1 MAVSDVDGG
10 YQLPCGQDAAELWE
24 HVAAGELDEHELGC
38 PHCQAAA
45 EGFRALREATGDLA
59 EAEADAAPPRDLT
72 ERIMRAVRTERRRD
86 TFLPLAE
93 TGLGPIRVAAQ
104 AAAVVIRFAA
114 DQAPGVAARSCQV
127 EQLADEPDGWCAVRL
142 DLTLRY
148 GTDGMAA
155 VARVRELV
163 AAAAREL
170 AGFEAARID
179 ITVVDI
185 WQEQA

>member
-1 MAVSDVDGG
+1 MAVRETDDG
-10 YQLPCGQDAAELWE
+10 YRLPCGQDAAVLWE
-24 HVAAGELDEHELGC
+24 HATAGELDEHELGC
-38 PHCQAAA
+38 PHCQAAS

-59 EAEADAAPPRDLT
+59 EADVVPPWDLT

-86 TFLPLAE
+86 AFLPVAE
-93 TGLGPIRVAAQ
+93 TGLGPIRVATQ
-104 AAAVVIRFAA
+104 AAAVVMRFAA
-114 DQAPGVAARSCQV
+114 DQAPGVAARSCRV
-127 EQLADEPDGWCAVRL
+127 EQLADEPDSRCVVRL

-163 AAAAREL
+163 TAAAREL

-179 ITVVDI
+179 LTVVDI

>member
-1 MAVSDVDGG
+1 MDDG
-10 YQLPCGQDAAELWE
+10 YQLPCGQDAAVLWE
-24 HVAAGELDEHELGC
+24 HVTAGDLDEHELGC

-45 EGFRALREATGDLA
+45 EGFRALREATGDLTGA
-59 EAEADAAPPRDLT
+59 GAGADVAPPRDLT

-86 TFLPLAE
+86 AFLPVAE

-104 AAAVVIRFAA
+104 AAAVVVRFAA
-114 DQAPGVAARSCQV
+114 DQVPGIAARSCIV
-127 EQLADEPDGWCAVRL
+127 EQLADGPDGWCAVRL

-163 AAAAREL
+163 EAAAREL

>member
-1 MAVSDVDGG
+1 MAVREVDDG
-10 YQLPCGQDAAELWE
+10 YQLPCGQDAAVLWE
-24 HVAAGELDEHELGC
+24 HVTAGQLDEHELGC
-38 PHCQAAA
+38 PHCQAAS
-45 EGFRALREATGDLA
+45 EGFRALLEATGDLT
-59 EAEADAAPPRDLT
+59 EADGDLAPPRDLT

-86 TFLPLAE
+86 AFLPRS
-93 TGLGPIRVAAQ
+93 GS
-104 AAAVVIRFAA
+104 
-114 DQAPGVAARSCQV
+114 APARSCLV
-127 EQLADEPDGWCAVRL
+127 EQLPDEPDGWCAVRL

-155 VARVRELV
+155 VARVRELIT
-163 AAAAREL
+163 AAAREL

>member
-1 MAVSDVDGG
+1 MAVRNTGDG
-10 YQLPCGQDAAELWE
+10 YRLPCGRDAAVLWE
-24 HVAAGELDEHELGC
+24 HLSAGGLDEHELGC
-38 PHCQAAA
+38 PHCQAAS

-59 EAEADAAPPRDLT
+59 EADVAPPRDLT

-86 TFLPLAE
+86 VFLPVAE
-93 TGLGPIRVAAQ
+93 TGLGPIRVATQ
-104 AAAVVIRFAA
+104 AAAVVVRFAA
-114 DQAPGVAARSCQV
+114 DQVPGVAARSCTV
-127 EQLADEPDGWCAVRL
+127 EQLAGEPDGWCAVRL

-155 VARVRELV
+155 AARVRELV

-170 AGFEAARID
+170 AGFEAARVD

>member
-1 MAVSDVDGG
+1 MAVSETDDG
-10 YQLPCGQDAAELWE
+10 YRLPCGRDAAVLWE
-24 HVAAGELDEHELGC
+24 HVTAGELDQHELGC
-38 PHCQAAA
+38 PHCWAAA

-59 EAEADAAPPRDLT
+59 EADLAPPRDLT

-86 TFLPLAE
+86 AFLRVAE

-104 AAAVVIRFAA
+104 AAAVVVRFAA
-114 DQAPGVAARSCQV
+114 DQAPGVTARSCTV
-127 EQLADEPDGWCAVRL
+127 EQLDDGPDGWCAVRL

-148 GTDGMAA
+148 GTDGPAA

-163 AAAAREL
+163 TAAGREM

>member
-1 MAVSDVDGG
+1 MAVTDTGDG
-10 YQLPCGQDAAELWE
+10 YRLPCGRDAAVLWE
-24 HVAAGELDEHELGC
+24 HVSAGELDEHELGC
-38 PHCQAAA
+38 PHCQGAS

-59 EAEADAAPPRDLT
+59 DADVAPPRDLT

-86 TFLPLAE
+86 AFLPVAE
-93 TGLGPIRVAAQ
+93 TGLGPIRVATQ
-104 AAAVVIRFAA
+104 AAAVVVRFAA
-114 DQAPGVAARSCQV
+114 DQVPGVAARSCTVQ
-127 EQLADEPDGWCAVRL
+127 QLADEPDGWCAVRL

-155 VARVRELV
+155 AARVRELV

-170 AGFEAARID
+170 AGFEAARVD

>member
-1 MAVSDVDGG
+1 MAVRETDDG
-10 YQLPCGQDAAELWE
+10 YRLPCGQDAAVLWE
-24 HVAAGELDEHELGC
+24 HATAGELDEHELGC
-38 PHCQAAA
+38 PHCQAAS
-45 EGFRALREATGDLA
+45 EGFRALREVTGDLA
-59 EAEADAAPPRDLT
+59 EADVVPPWDLT

-86 TFLPLAE
+86 AFLPVAE
-93 TGLGPIRVAAQ
+93 TGLGPIRVATQ
-104 AAAVVIRFAA
+104 AAAVVMRFAA
-114 DQAPGVAARSCQV
+114 DQTPGVAARSCRV
-127 EQLADEPDGWCAVRL
+127 EQLADEPDGRCVVRL

-163 AAAAREL
+163 TAAAREL

-179 ITVVDI
+179 LTVVDI

>member
-1 MAVSDVDGG
+1 VAVRDVDDG
-10 YQLPCGQDAAELWE
+10 YRLPCGQDAAVLWE
-24 HVAAGELDEHELGC
+24 HVNAGELDEHELVC

-59 EAEADAAPPRDLT
+59 EADLAPPRDLT
-72 ERIMRAVRTERRRD
+72 ERIMRAVRSERRRD
-86 TFLPLAE
+86 AFLPVAE

-104 AAAVVIRFAA
+104 AAAVVVRFAA
-114 DQAPGVAARSCQV
+114 DQARGVAARSCTV
-127 EQLADEPDGWCAVRL
+127 EPLADGPDGWCAVRL

-155 VARVRELV
+155 VTRVRQLV

-170 AGFEAARID
+170 AGFEVARID

-185 WQEQA
+185 WLEQA